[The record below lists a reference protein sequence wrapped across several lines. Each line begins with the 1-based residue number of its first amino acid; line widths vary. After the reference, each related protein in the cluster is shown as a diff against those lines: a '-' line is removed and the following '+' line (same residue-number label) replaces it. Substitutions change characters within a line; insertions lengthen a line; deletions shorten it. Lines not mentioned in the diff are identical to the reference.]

1 MLNIYGDLLFSFC
14 RLTEGSSSWGAL
26 CAPYALPAR
35 CVLAGH
41 EFRLLISVALGH
53 LALVQAVASA
63 LWNLKTLLGLLLV
76 CVLVLVLCLLVFL
89 LKISEKVVILRGKLL
104 FVSYGRGHHVLPVG
118 SYPVNQNPL
127 FIVLEDV
134 YLGARCFFGKSL
146 GMSAL

>member
-1 MLNIYGDLLFSFC
+1 MVIYSSVSAGFLLQRSP
-14 RLTEGSSSWGAL
+14 L
-26 CAPYALPAR
+26 CSLCFTSKMCSCWAYQ
-35 CVLAGH
+35 

-53 LALVQAVASA
+53 LALVQAMASA

-127 FIVLEDV
+127 FIALEDV
-134 YLGARCFFGKSL
+134 YLWARCFFGKSL